1 MLLLWAPLAGVAG
14 RRESESGRGGSGGPW
29 GPGASPCSPP
39 PRPPYGQPGAGGV
52 GCAWKGGIGKTAP
65 PPLPLPLSRS
75 RAPVRRCARTPGNL
89 APAAPPLRG
98 AQAPPPRSPP
108 LPACQWVPGQW
119 ESVILGLSAG
129 GHRGDALGKFSEPGA
144 GVGGSAKGCRGS
156 LPGRD
161 VTVTLLVPGHR
172 GGWGSNPLEVCAL
185 GSGGGD
191 AATSLLSCCRWCGG

>member
-1 MLLLWAPLAGVAG
+1 MGRTLGGPLGPGSTRVWSC
-14 RRESESGRGGSGGPW
+14 RRERRSGPQWRGPGCGGPW
-29 GPGASPCSPP
+29 APGASGALTGR
-39 PRPPYGQPGAGGV
+39 PRRVIVVGASGG
-52 GCAWKGGIGKTAP
+52 GGGAK
-65 PPLPLPLSRS
+65 RE
-75 RAPVRRCARTPGNL
+75 RCARTPGNL

-119 ESVILGLSAG
+119 ESAILGRSAG
-129 GHRGDALGKFSEPGA
+129 DTGEKLLESLASPEPALG
-144 GVGGSAKGCRGS
+144 VRLKGCRGS

-161 VTVTLLVPGHR
+161 VTVSLLVPGHR
-172 GGWGSNPLEVCAL
+172 GGWGSNPLEECAF